1 MQAPNQG
8 RGDSER
14 EREGEGGRVCGGS
27 DHQAAAV
34 YVVYVVRHPALPT
47 GNWYCGNQRFKTQ
60 SLKLSLTRTCS

>member
-1 MQAPNQG
+1 
-8 RGDSER
+8 
-14 EREGEGGRVCGGS
+14 
-27 DHQAAAV
+27 V